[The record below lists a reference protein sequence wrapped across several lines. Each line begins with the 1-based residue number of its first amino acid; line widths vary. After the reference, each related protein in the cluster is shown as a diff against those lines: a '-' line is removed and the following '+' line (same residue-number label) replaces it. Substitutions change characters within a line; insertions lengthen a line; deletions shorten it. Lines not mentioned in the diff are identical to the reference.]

1 MLADGRLLGG
11 VDRDWMDGSF
21 CVCTVQEGD
30 GCRTGALYRVRRCG
44 ALWSEWML
52 CCNLT
57 VAPPQKT
64 GLFQVLST
72 GPYGVL
78 RTPRQKD
85 KAARGRRSADE
96 NLKDL
101 GRRGAEV
108 IAAGCP
114 IM

>member
-21 CVCTVQEGD
+21 CVQEGD

-57 VAPPQKT
+57 VAPPRKQDFFRSSVRST
-64 GLFQVLST
+64 LYTAAERHGST
-72 GPYGVL
+72 G
-78 RTPRQKD
+78 QK
-85 KAARGRRSADE
+85 KR
-96 NLKDL
+96 
-101 GRRGAEV
+101 
-108 IAAGCP
+108 
-114 IM
+114 